1 MGVSH
6 VYPIIDFT
14 QLDYVKIPVG
24 AYLIGFDTSNGG
36 KLCKMD
42 HFGVIT
48 VIEGTGT
55 VTTNG
60 HIIQDEGTS
69 LIQRLN
75 LNFIGQGV
83 TATDNPLM
91 NSTDITFS
99 GGSTLKYFIQEDVP
113 TDLPEI
119 IDNGDRWFNLTTGSE
134 FVWINDGTSA
144 AWVEIPAN
152 GIGGIQ
158 YYVSDTPPPITPGV
172 GDKWLDTTTGI
183 ELTWIDDGTSAAWV
197 ELN

>member
-14 QLDYVKIPVG
+14 QLDYLKIPVG

-60 HIIQDEGTS
+60 HIIQDEGAP

-83 TATDNPLM
+83 TATDNPLT
-91 NSTDITFS
+91 NSTDITFL
-99 GGSTLKYFIQEDVP
+99 GGSTLKYFIQEEVP
-113 TDLPEI
+113 TDPPEI